1 MPTNR
6 SDLLPNV
13 SDLLVRPVR
22 IPVEDDIEYG
32 LRLAWTN
39 GLAQVGWLAQPNARR
54 VKLRL
59 CPLCLEEKQTW
70 SKEWRQ
76 APVPVCQ
83 SHWVW
88 LVERCSECG
97 ASLVWPRLCL
107 LQCHCGADL
116 TNTPALNVSSV
127 LRSYLE
133 SRTDA
138 PLEVLLWLGA
148 WIAHGATNKP
158 LKKASCTGVA
168 ERVVLLERGAD
179 TIKRWPDTFEHALHA
194 HRRPSPPG
202 SVQRLA
208 EAWPGLA
215 IQVSRLQDVGW
226 RERVWTVVN
235 HVVAASHQS
244 PRPIVGRNPKLTQ
257 RPKTQKA
264 VADALGIGI
273 ARLQTVITQVA
284 PTTPAR
290 RSGGGRVRRVIS
302 PNVEATLGQSLNT
315 WITVRECARL
325 LGCGRGRVSAL
336 AEAGLLGAQAG
347 RLKQETALHL
357 RDRILGRVQVPVS
370 GVLTQA
376 LEDVWRFH
384 VPKAASGDFLTA
396 VEDRS
401 IRVYGPPNSQDWRGI
416 RVHTDDLV
424 AWIDAQRPREDHTLS
439 LNEAARALNVKA
451 QVAYELANRGLLRT
465 ITLRGAGRHVLPEAV
480 AEFAKRYVV
489 LSELTRLHGVH
500 SHSALAWAR
509 AQGYEVVTGPRID
522 GGRQYFVK
530 RNHQK

>member
-1 MPTNR
+1 MF
-6 SDLLPNV
+6 
-13 SDLLVRPVR
+13 
-22 IPVEDDIEYG
+22 
-32 LRLAWTN
+32 
-39 GLAQVGWLAQPNARR
+39 
-54 VKLRL
+54 
-59 CPLCLEEKQTW
+59 
-70 SKEWRQ
+70 
-76 APVPVCQ
+76 
-83 SHWVW
+83 
-88 LVERCSECG
+88 
-97 ASLVWPRLCL
+97 WPRLCL

-116 TNTPALNVSSV
+116 TGTPTLTVSSV

-133 SRTDA
+133 SKTDA
-138 PLEVLLWLGA
+138 PLEVLIWLGA
-148 WIAHGATNKP
+148 WTAHGSTNKP

-179 TIKRWPDTFEHALHA
+179 TIQSWPDTFEHALHA
-194 HRRPSPPG
+194 HRRPSPLG

-215 IQVSRLQDVGW
+215 IQVSRLPNAAW
-226 RERVWTVVN
+226 RERVWTVIN
-235 HVVAASHQS
+235 HVVATSHQS
-244 PRPIVGRNPKLTQ
+244 SRPIVGRNPKLTQ
-257 RPKTQKA
+257 RTKTQKA
-264 VADALGIGI
+264 IADALGIGI
-273 ARLQTVITQVA
+273 ARLQKVITQVA

-302 PNVEATLGQSLNT
+302 PNVEATLGQSLTT
-315 WITVRECARL
+315 WISVRECATL

-336 AEAGLLGAQAG
+336 VEADLLGAQAG
-347 RLKQETALHL
+347 RLKHETALHL
-357 RDRILGRVQVPVS
+357 RDRILGRVQIPVS

-384 VPKAASGDFLTA
+384 VPKAASSDFLTA

-424 AWIDAQRPREDHTLS
+424 AWIDAQRLREDHTLS

-451 QVAYELANRGLLRT
+451 QVAYELADRGLLQT
-465 ITLRGAGRHVLPEAV
+465 IAVRSTGRRVPPEAV
-480 AEFAKRYVV
+480 IDFAEQYIA
-489 LSELTRLHGVH
+489 LGELTRPRGVH
-500 SHSALAWAR
+500 SHSALDWAR

-530 RNHQK
+530 RHHQK

>member
-32 LRLAWTN
+32 LRLAWAN
-39 GLAQVGWLAQPNARR
+39 GLTQAGWLAQPNARR

-59 CPLCLEEKQTW
+59 CPLCLEEKKTW

-88 LVERCSECG
+88 LVERCGECG

-116 TNTPALNVSSV
+116 PANPALSVSSV

-133 SRTDA
+133 SKTDA

-148 WIAHGATNKP
+148 WTDHGSTNKP

-179 TIKRWPDTFEHALHA
+179 TIQSWPDTFEHALHA

-215 IQVSRLQDVGW
+215 IQVSRLQDVRW
-226 RERVWTVVN
+226 RGRVWTVVN

-244 PRPIVGRNPKLTQ
+244 SRPIVGRNPKLTQ

-264 VADALGIGI
+264 IADALGISI

-284 PTTPAR
+284 PTTPVR

-347 RLKQETALHL
+347 RLKHETVLHL

-384 VPKAASGDFLTA
+384 VPKAASGDFLKA
-396 VEDRS
+396 VEDHS
-401 IRVYGPPNSQDWRGI
+401 IRVYGPPKSQDWRGI
-416 RVHTDDLV
+416 RVHADDLK
-424 AWIDAQRPREDHTLS
+424 AWIDSERIQEDHTLS

-465 ITLRGAGRHVLPEAV
+465 ITIRGAGRRVPSEALT
-480 AEFAKRYVV
+480 EFTEQYIA
-489 LSELTRLHGVH
+489 LNELTRLYRVH

-509 AQGYEVVTGPRID
+509 TQGYDVVTGPRID
-522 GGRQYFVK
+522 GGRQYFV
-530 RNHQK
+530 RRHQQK